1 MKEKSANKIR
11 VMIVDDHQSMRDALR
26 KVIGLEPDLLLVA
39 EFERGEAAIESLTA
53 AQPDVVLMDSS
64 MPGMNGMETTR
75 RLREL
80 QPDLKIIGITLY
92 EETTYLEAMIE
103 LGASGY
109 VLKSGTPS
117 QILTALRTVANGGT
131 WFDPSIP
138 RHRVTSVPASGRKD
152 ELSSE
157 ELALAKLLAN
167 GRTRNEIA
175 TSLGLTPAE
184 VGGRRAAAL
193 RKLGMRNRAE
203 LVRLAK
209 ERGWLETQADPD
221 GPIS

>member
-1 MKEKSANKIR
+1 MKEKSAKKIR

-39 EFERGEAAIESLTA
+39 ELERGQTAIESLTA
-53 AQPDVVLMDSS
+53 AQPDVVLVDSS

-80 QPDLKIIGITLY
+80 QPDLKIIGITLC

-109 VLKSGTPS
+109 VLKSGSPS
-117 QILTALRTVANGGT
+117 QIVTALRTVANGGT

-138 RHRVTSVPASGRKD
+138 RHRVMSVPASGRKD
-152 ELSSE
+152 QLSSE
-157 ELALAKLLAN
+157 ELAVAKLLAN

-175 TSLGLTPAE
+175 ASLGLSPAE

-221 GPIS
+221 GPMR